1 MITKT
6 VKYICALIVVFGMA
20 SCYDLD
26 EMSRNPYEL
35 ADNTTGT
42 EIIDI
47 EDDSEYA
54 DININYVV
62 SHEDSVALQSEL
74 ADVPSVFRNFLYEG
88 YYNDYQRATNLTH
101 DIYSAYSANNQ
112 PKFAGLSP
120 DYLYQDGWSALRWS
134 HFYVDR
140 CKEYRQLLRS
150 MKFNPNADKYKNL
163 FYATRIYMAFIAL
176 AQTDTYGD
184 MPFKEY
190 VQAREPE
197 TNNVAYNTQE
207 EVYDAMFRM
216 LEQAVDSI
224 QPDDQEQFNVGT
236 DDICYQGDWN
246 KWLRFANTLRLRMA
260 LRISNVAP
268 ERAKKEAMAALNSE
282 YGLMTSNDDNM
293 QTVPKYARVEDG
305 GSDDGGN
312 ENVFAMISIAYGGEL
327 VLSKDMENFYR
338 NLSTGGKEYQVR
350 VGSGRQAKFE
360 TYEIDPRCIVCWY
373 RSGMTASTWASGEDN
388 MRGDYVG
395 CVRGTQPPRIGMGNI
410 LYSTT
415 KTKPKPESKELNKDF
430 WFSYSRPSVWLG
442 YSESLFLKAE
452 AALRGWTGEDL
463 TMSAEE
469 YFRAAIQASM
479 DYYQIDEADATR
491 YIDGVVALNDGT
503 FESGDPERILEAI
516 ITHKYMAV
524 FPNGNE
530 GWAEF
535 RRTEYPAL
543 ANPWANASGGDVP
556 QGKFIKRV
564 LYPYSENNNQY
575 FLDHADLQAKNTQGT
590 RLWWDVADT
599 NEGTQEVTYK
609 YTITVEKTDENG
621 EPILD
626 DNGEPIMEEREVTEV
641 HTEGIRVKPNNFRE

>member
-1 MITKT
+1 
-6 VKYICALIVVFGMA
+6 MA

-268 ERAKKEAMAALNSE
+268 QRAKEEAEAALNSE
-282 YGLMTSNDDNM
+282 YGLMTSNADNM

-373 RSGMTASTWASGEDN
+373 RSGMTANTWASGEDN

-442 YSESLFLKAE
+442 CPARLDG
-452 AALRGWTGEDL
+452 RGPDDVCRGI
-463 TMSAEE
+463 
-469 YFRAAIQASM
+469 FPR
-479 DYYQIDEADATR
+479 R
-491 YIDGVVALNDGT
+491 HPGFDGLLPD
-503 FESGDPERILEAI
+503 
-516 ITHKYMAV
+516 
-524 FPNGNE
+524 
-530 GWAEF
+530 
-535 RRTEYPAL
+535 
-543 ANPWANASGGDVP
+543 
-556 QGKFIKRV
+556 
-564 LYPYSENNNQY
+564 
-575 FLDHADLQAKNTQGT
+575 
-590 RLWWDVADT
+590 
-599 NEGTQEVTYK
+599 
-609 YTITVEKTDENG
+609 
-621 EPILD
+621 
-626 DNGEPIMEEREVTEV
+626 
-641 HTEGIRVKPNNFRE
+641 